1 MFLIFIRF
9 RALFVHML
17 PCLALVILNILLF
30 RAMREADRKR
40 ERLLTTRAV
49 SSASNAIENTSTTT
63 NIMKLKNGKESME
76 SKKIRD
82 TNNTTMMLVVVIS
95 VSLDQIFENV
105 TKFVHLI
112 LLCCYSDITK
122 MHCVYKFYFIGIS
135 GS

>member
-1 MFLIFIRF
+1 
-9 RALFVHML
+9 
-17 PCLALVILNILLF
+17 
-30 RAMREADRKR
+30 MREADRKR

-95 VSLDQIFENV
+95 VSLVPIFENV
-105 TKFVHLI
+105 TKFVHLFI
-112 LLCCYSDITK
+112 VMLL
-122 MHCVYKFYFIGIS
+122 
-135 GS
+135 